1 MKLSLST
8 AGALTLTSLLMV
20 SQPAAAQE
28 QDTQKNDSVTNDAAT
43 SEGLWGTFK
52 RNVTNVWQSDQYD
65 LYVPFWTW
73 HNRLTYDKEKTDTY
87 NEKPWGAGFGKSYY
101 DEDND
106 WHSLYAMA
114 FKDSHNK
121 WEPIVGYGFQK
132 MWMPQGQDGFKAGI
146 GFTIG
151 VTARDDYHYIPIPV
165 PLPLASVEYNRLA
178 IQATYIPGTYNNG
191 NVLFMWA
198 RWQF

>member
-8 AGALTLTSLLMV
+8 ISALTLTSLLMAA
-20 SQPAAAQE
+20 QPAAAQE
-28 QDTQKNDSVTNDAAT
+28 QDTHQSDSVTNDTAA

-73 HNRLTYDKEKTDTY
+73 HNRLTYDKEKTDKY

-132 MWMPQGQDGFKAGI
+132 MWMPHGQDGFKAGV

-151 VTARDDYHYIPIPV
+151 VTARDDYHYIPI
-165 PLPLASVEYNRLA
+165 
-178 IQATYIPGTYNNG
+178 GTAAAG
-191 NVLFMWA
+191 VGGI
-198 RWQF
+198 

>member
-8 AGALTLTSLLMV
+8 ISALTLTSLLMAA
-20 SQPAAAQE
+20 QPGAAQE
-28 QDTQKNDSVTNDAAT
+28 QDTLKSDSVTNDTTA

-73 HNRLTYDKEKTDTY
+73 HNRLTYDKEKTDKY

-121 WEPIVGYGFQK
+121 WEPIVGYGGCRTGRTGSK
-132 MWMPQGQDGFKAGI
+132 
-146 GFTIG
+146 
-151 VTARDDYHYIPIPV
+151 PV
-165 PLPLASVEYNRLA
+165 SALPLV
-178 IQATYIPGTYNNG
+178 
-191 NVLFMWA
+191 
-198 RWQF
+198 

>member
-1 MKLSLST
+1 MKLSLS
-8 AGALTLTSLLMV
+8 AISALTLSSLLLPV
-20 SQPAAAQE
+20 FPAMAQE
-28 QDTQKNDSVTNDAAT
+28 QVTSKSDNITSEAPA
-43 SEGLWGTFK
+43 SEGLWDTFK
-52 RNVTNVWQSDQYD
+52 RNVSRTWDSDQYD
-65 LYVPFWTW
+65 VYVPFWTW
-73 HNRLTYDKEKTDTY
+73 HNRLTYDKEKTDSY

-101 DEDND
+101 DDDND
-106 WHSLYAMA
+106 WHALYAMA

-132 MWMPQGQDGFKAGI
+132 MWTPNGLGGFKAGA
-146 GFTIG
+146 GFTLA

-165 PLPLASVEYNRLA
+165 PLPLASIEYNRLA

>member
-87 NEKPWGAGFGKSYY
+87 NEKPWGAGSANPTMMRITTGIACTP
-101 DEDND
+101 
-106 WHSLYAMA
+106 WHLRI
-114 FKDSHNK
+114 H
-121 WEPIVGYGFQK
+121 
-132 MWMPQGQDGFKAGI
+132 
-146 GFTIG
+146 TI
-151 VTARDDYHYIPIPV
+151 
-165 PLPLASVEYNRLA
+165 
-178 IQATYIPGTYNNG
+178 NG
-191 NVLFMWA
+191 NLSSVTDSRRCGCRRGRMASKPVSAL
-198 RWQF
+198 RLV